1 MELTYENIKSI
12 ILGILIVTSLLLT
25 WNLWTYQPSYE
36 ELPNAKVVKDVSLG
50 PEKKLSDVVRPDQV
64 VFHLNNQY
72 LGTTYDL
79 EVEKVMSEMR
89 GWTLGNFT
97 NISSEVGNIPSLI
110 NRNEMVEIFYPGRI
124 SLNSFKNIIPIKDKD
139 VANFS
144 FDQIVINLDVQ
155 HRDSGVLYFVSQE
168 ERRIYETSVP
178 ASFIVEFKRKYSGY
192 VQQQYTKYVPYRLA
206 SEKPIYLPEGETVLD
221 SYSYLFKEI
230 DSEDL
235 KNALFTDPSVV
246 EKDYISTGKEFTDG
260 QSLMREDID
269 SSMIYYVNSAV
280 TDELEDDSEDLLQR
294 SINFINDHGG
304 FTDNYRYSGINREQK
319 SVLFRLY
326 DTNGHPI
333 FGQNDPM
340 SEIRLVWGETDI
352 SRYVR
357 NNFHLGLLTQT
368 NKVKLIAG
376 PEMVNALIMKGYDID
391 RIENIVIGYQMSKQ
405 DAQSPLIYLEP
416 RWYILY
422 DGVWESFTSEDLG
435 GKIDGLE

>member
-72 LGTTYDL
+72 FGTTYDL

-139 VANFS
+139 VPNFS
-144 FDQIVINLDVQ
+144 FDQIIINLDVQ
-155 HRDSGVLYFVSQE
+155 HRDNGVLYFVSQE
-168 ERRIYETSVP
+168 ERRIYETPVP
-178 ASFIVEFKRKYSGY
+178 ASFIVEFKQKYSGY
-192 VQQQYTKYVPYRLA
+192 VLQQYTKYVPYRLA

-280 TDELEDDSEDLLQR
+280 TNELEDDSEDLLQR
-294 SINFINDHGG
+294 SINFVNDHGG
-304 FTDNYRYSGINREQK
+304 FTDNYRYSGIDREQK

-368 NKVKLIAG
+368 NKVKLISG

-405 DAQSPLIYLEP
+405 DAQSLLIYLEP

-422 DGVWESFTSEDLG
+422 DGIWESFTSADMG
-435 GKIDGLE
+435 GEIDGLE